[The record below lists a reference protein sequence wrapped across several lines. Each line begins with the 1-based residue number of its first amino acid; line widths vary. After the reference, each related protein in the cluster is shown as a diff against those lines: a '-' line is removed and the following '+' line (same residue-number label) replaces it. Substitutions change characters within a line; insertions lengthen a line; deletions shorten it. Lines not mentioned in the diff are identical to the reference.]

1 MKKKIFNDNY
11 YMRMAIRLAGKG
23 IGKTSPNPM
32 VGAVIVK
39 NGKIIGRGYHK
50 RCGDY
55 HAEINAINNVRG
67 NIRGSTFYITLEPCS
82 HYGRTPPCVDTLI
95 KKGLERVVV
104 GTPDPNPEVNGKGIK
119 ILRSKGIKVD
129 VGILGS
135 ECRQINEHYFKFIKS
150 GIPYVTVKYAQ
161 TLDGRIATK
170 TGDSQWI
177 SSEASRKYVH
187 VLRSTNDCVMVGA
200 GTVTADNP
208 QLTVR
213 HVKGKNP
220 LRIIVDSKLRI
231 PIKSSVLIDDNP
243 HQTIIAATSNAP
255 SRKKTAIKKLG
266 VEVLVVKKDKD
277 GKVSLVDLLKELGK
291 REIMSVL
298 VEGGSEMITSLLKAN
313 LVDKMIIPISPG
325 ILGKGLEAIGDLNI
339 NKIRNAIKFSS
350 FKTMKKGEDLI
361 FEGTILKEPS
371 HHII

>member
-1 MKKKIFNDNY
+1 MKKNTFDDNY

-32 VGAVIVK
+32 VGAVIVR

-50 RCGDY
+50 KCGDY
-55 HAEINAINNVRG
+55 HAEINAINNAKG
-67 NIRGSTFYITLEPCS
+67 SIRGSTFYITLEPCS

-95 KKGLERVVV
+95 KKGLKMVVV

-129 VGILGS
+129 VGILDT
-135 ECRQINEHYFKFIKS
+135 ECRQLNEHYFKFIKS

-187 VLRSTNDCVMVGA
+187 FLRSTNDGIMVGA

-231 PIKSSVLIDDNP
+231 PIKSSVLTDDNP
-243 HQTIIAATSNAP
+243 HQTIIATTSNTPA
-255 SRKKTAIKKLG
+255 RKITAIKKLG
-266 VEVLVVKKDKD
+266 VEVLVVRKERN
-277 GKVSLVDLLKELGK
+277 GKVSFSSLLKELGK

-298 VEGGSEMITSLLKAN
+298 VEGGSGMITALLKVN
-313 LVDKMIIPISPG
+313 LVDKMIIPISPR

-350 FKTMKKGEDLI
+350 FKTMKKGDDLI
-361 FEGTILKEPS
+361 FEGTILKDA
-371 HHII
+371 